1 MAAVLNTH
9 IIELT
14 QFVNVRPYALS
25 TAQSSPDLAS
35 GLINEPSID
44 QDHDSICTI
53 WMWLAFL
60 WETY

>member
-1 MAAVLNTH
+1 MMAAVLNTH

-35 GLINEPSID
+35 GLINEPSIL
-44 QDHDSICTI
+44 IKTMIPFALYGCG
-53 WMWLAFL
+53 
-60 WETY
+60 

>member
-35 GLINEPSID
+35 GLINEPSIL
-44 QDHDSICTI
+44 IKTMIPFALYGCG
-53 WMWLAFL
+53 
-60 WETY
+60 